1 MTTLDF
7 FPTPAG
13 PALSVARR
21 LREAERERLL
31 LEKTAPARA
40 AEAEERRQRA
50 EQHRIAALPAL
61 ADKLAAAC
69 FDYAE
74 HAEGRVMVRDQ
85 LAHHLH
91 VVLLASG
98 LAKDPRFPPTGGV

>member
-50 EQHRIAALPAL
+50 EQHRLQALPGL
-61 ADKLAAAC
+61 ADRLAVAV
-69 FDYAE
+69 FDHVEAN
-74 HAEGRVMVRDQ
+74 AGRPVVRDQ
-85 LAHHLH
+85 LADALLA
-91 VVLLASG
+91 VLLRSG
-98 LAKDPRFPPTGGV
+98 IARDARFPPTGGV